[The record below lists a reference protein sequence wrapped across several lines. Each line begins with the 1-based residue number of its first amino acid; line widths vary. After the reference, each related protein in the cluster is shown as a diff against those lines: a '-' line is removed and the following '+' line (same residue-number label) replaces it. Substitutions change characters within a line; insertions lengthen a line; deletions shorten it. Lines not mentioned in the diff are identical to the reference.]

1 MVKLVKNYNPSI
13 MMVFY
18 WSSILQFINGLLTP
32 TSLCAPQFFWRH
44 ARTGKSDITTFSVA
58 WPPLKWSTVR
68 GFILTQ
74 VDKFAPRKYLSS
86 LKLVFASDTRF
97 THFVLFFY
105 SAQDFCQRTLNKSG
119 LCLSHYDLNKTK
131 QGSEIWNNFI
141 EDHLTVGCLGRSE
154 NKII

>member
-1 MVKLVKNYNPSI
+1 
-13 MMVFY
+13 MVFLHQQACVRL
-18 WSSILQFINGLLTP
+18 S
-32 TSLCAPQFFWRH
+32 FFWRH

-105 SAQDFCQRTLNKSG
+105 SAQDFCHRTLNKSG
-119 LCLSHYDLNKTK
+119 LCLSHYVLNKTK

-141 EDHLTVGCLGRSE
+141 EDHLTVGCLGRTKQNHLGEGSGYQ
-154 NKII
+154 IV